1 MQKAVPVTPQDNLR
15 ASQTTPMTSELF
27 LEEPHKSAQKDHPS
41 PAEKVSSCRS
51 QRTQIYTHLGEGRKS
66 GPSRESK
73 AKVLTDKEDK
83 KGTSGEDYSDQ
94 YTGTEK
100 NLMTHLPVRV
110 CSEEELSN
118 GQ

>member
-1 MQKAVPVTPQDNLR
+1 MSKAVPVTPQDNLR

-27 LEEPHKSAQKDHPS
+27 IEEPQRSAPKEQPS

-73 AKVLTDKEDK
+73 VNVLTDKNR
-83 KGTSGEDYSDQ
+83 TSGEDYSDQ
-94 YTGTEK
+94 YTVTEK
-100 NLMTHLPVRV
+100 NRMTHPPVRV
-110 CSEEELSN
+110 CSEEELSS
-118 GQ
+118 G